1 MVTAWACLAA
11 IGKSGISVNRC
22 DDCCESYS
30 TEDIEF
36 FDEDEYPE
44 LAAMTYCINCW
55 DNIQKEILAKRA
67 VTKGDKNE

>member
-1 MVTAWACLAA
+1 
-11 IGKSGISVNRC
+11 VNRC